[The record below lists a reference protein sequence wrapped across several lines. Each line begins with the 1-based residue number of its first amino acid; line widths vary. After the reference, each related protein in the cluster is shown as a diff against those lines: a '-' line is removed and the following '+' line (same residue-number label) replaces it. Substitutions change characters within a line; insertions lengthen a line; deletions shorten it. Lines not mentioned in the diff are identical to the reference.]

1 MTSPFKPGDEV
12 VRVDFAPII
21 EGVTGEVRTVKSIP
35 EPGFIELE
43 GSHLWFSD
51 RNFRLAAEAANDNW
65 IKNSE
70 DEFDLAASLFEL
82 RTGTAASYFTTDL
95 STEEMRP
102 YFAAA
107 KALLGKNLKTP
118 AEIAAEAVKGVDVLD
133 ITKVH
138 VGDWIEVRNTQ
149 GSRLGGKV
157 TKTHVPLSDPG
168 ARNISLDLF
177 SLFEDEFEDHPLY
190 ITVGRGY
197 WDLVDHQPAVEPEGP
212 APGFYIVSPDA
223 NPEARY
229 TGFVDNNGDFHG
241 AEDGFYR
248 HVAPGGFVI
257 GRQLVAIDPAAVDR
271 GGVARAIRGEGEPGT
286 HDYIAADAVIK
297 YLGRAR

>member
-1 MTSPFKPGDEV
+1 MTNPFKPGDEV

-51 RNFRLAAEAANDNW
+51 RNFRLAAAAANDNW

-107 KALLGKNLKTP
+107 RALLGKNQKTP
-118 AEIAAEAVKGVDVLD
+118 AEMAAESAKGVDVLD
-133 ITKVH
+133 VTRVH
-138 VGDWIEVRNTQ
+138 VGDWIEIKNTQ
-149 GSRLGGKV
+149 GSRLGGEV
-157 TKTHVPLSDPG
+157 TMIHVPLSDTG
-168 ARNISLDLF
+168 ARNITLDLF
-177 SLFEDEFEDHPLY
+177 SLFEGETTGSPLY
-190 ITVGRGY
+190 VTVGRGY

-229 TGFVDNNGDFHG
+229 TGFIDNNGDFHG
-241 AEDGFYR
+241 TEDGFLR
-248 HVAPGGFVI
+248 NLGPGDYTIV
-257 GRQLVAIDPAAVDR
+257 RRLVVIDPAEVDR
-271 GGVARAIRGEGEPGT
+271 GGVARALRGEGEPGT
-286 HDYIAADAVIK
+286 YDYIAADAVIK
-297 YLGRAR
+297 YLGLTR